1 MNNNNNEL
9 ETPARLKKT
18 APRSVSMFAESAA
31 SVQRVITQLE
41 AHYSGDHVD
50 EREGHADVGQP
61 VSLSPPSQSSLMLR
75 RRALYNS
82 QSAARL
88 MSCAPLMGI
97 AYFSA
102 SPVSLLSTPMVF
114 I

>member
-1 MNNNNNEL
+1 
-9 ETPARLKKT
+9 
-18 APRSVSMFAESAA
+18 MFAESAA

-50 EREGHADVGQP
+50 ERGGHDHVGQP

-82 QSAARL
+82 QSAARYKVGHR
-88 MSCAPLMGI
+88 S
-97 AYFSA
+97 
-102 SPVSLLSTPMVF
+102 
-114 I
+114 